1 MAWRDFSAFS
11 SSNIAS
17 IRYDDD
23 QSLLEVSFH
32 NGSSYH
38 YYDVPASV
46 ADDFE
51 RAESKGS
58 YLASAIK
65 GHYRYSKV

>member
-1 MAWRDFSAFS
+1 MAWKEFPAFS
-11 SSNIAS
+11 SSNVAS
-17 IRYDDD
+17 IRYDAD

-38 YYDVPASV
+38 YYDVPAVV
-46 ADDFE
+46 ADNFE

-65 GHYRYSKV
+65 GHYRYSRV